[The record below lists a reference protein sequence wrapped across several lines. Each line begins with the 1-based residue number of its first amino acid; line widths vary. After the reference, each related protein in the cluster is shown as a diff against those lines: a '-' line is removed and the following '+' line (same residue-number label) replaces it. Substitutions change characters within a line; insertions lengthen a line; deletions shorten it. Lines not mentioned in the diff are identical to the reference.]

1 MPYSGI
7 PVYFVLCIAYGIY
20 INPGLLNYQTMLS
33 FWKSLCDGCLPNVM
47 IVVMFN
53 QICMLVRDSQYIVE
67 DATDAQVCIVTELFI
82 W

>member
-7 PVYFVLCIAYGIY
+7 SVYFVLCIAYDIY
-20 INPGLLNYQTMLS
+20 ILILDCFNYQTMPS

-47 IVVMFN
+47 IVVVFN

-67 DATDAQVCIVTELFI
+67 DATDAQVCIV
-82 W
+82 